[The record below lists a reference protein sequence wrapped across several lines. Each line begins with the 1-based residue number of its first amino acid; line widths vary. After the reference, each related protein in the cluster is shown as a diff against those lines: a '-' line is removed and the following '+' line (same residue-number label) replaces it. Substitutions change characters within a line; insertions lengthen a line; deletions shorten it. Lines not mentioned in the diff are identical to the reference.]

1 MFNEMITMYHRMV
14 NYILIKLGLKK
25 ENRAI
30 IIDLGKMYKKK
41 DNDRNGS
48 GGIMNKSF
56 AYVKATS
63 KKQR

>member
-1 MFNEMITMYHRMV
+1 MLKDVIKMYHSMV
-14 NYILIKLGLKK
+14 HYILVKLGLRK

-30 IIDLGKMYKKK
+30 IIDLGKMYRKK

-48 GGIMNKSF
+48 GGIVNKSF
-56 AYVKATS
+56 AYAKITS

>member
-1 MFNEMITMYHRMV
+1 MLNEVIKMYHTMV
-14 NYILIKLGLKK
+14 NYILIKLGVRK
-25 ENRAI
+25 ENRAV

-48 GGIMNKSF
+48 GGIVNKSF
-56 AYVKATS
+56 AYAKVTS